1 MVTIRCTVNGQAA
14 DIATIPT
21 LAPGEITVAEC
32 SFQTPVDGEFMVVEA
47 IVDGG
52 EVIDERNESNNA
64 METSLTLTQP
74 EVTESEDVSS
84 GLSTTTVYVGSV
96 IVLILILAGFRLLA
110 PPKIRKY
117 E

>member
-1 MVTIRCTVNGQAA
+1 MSNKIQLYQNDLPDDLKLGNTIA
-14 DIATIPT
+14 
-21 LAPGEITVAEC
+21 
-32 SFQTPVDGEFMVVEA
+32 VDGEFMVVEA